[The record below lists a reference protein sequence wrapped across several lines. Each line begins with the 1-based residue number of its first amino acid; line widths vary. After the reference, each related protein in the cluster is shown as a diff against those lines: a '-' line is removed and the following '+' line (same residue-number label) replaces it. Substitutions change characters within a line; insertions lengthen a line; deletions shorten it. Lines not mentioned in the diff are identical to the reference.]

1 MKDKLIVKLLNYF
14 LLIAIAAIMIG
25 VEFFF
30 EMNRPELK
38 NEICNVTI
46 EQTVTDIKQPK
57 QVSSPT
63 TIADLRNKIV
73 VMFGVLTLV
82 VAIVMMMFI
91 KNITMPLQKMA
102 NVAQSINDGDLSQIV
117 SVEHMD
123 EIGVVGNAINELT
136 SNLQEITTFTC
147 STATQAR
154 AGLDAMAEKIAQNSL
169 PDQQEI
175 KAVRENLQTL
185 IEFADSFTLLHT
197 DINNDS

>member
-1 MKDKLIVKLLNYF
+1 MKDKLIVRLLNYF

-117 SVEHMD
+117 PVEHMD

>member
-1 MKDKLIVKLLNYF
+1 MSNKLIVRLLNYF

-30 EMNRPELK
+30 EMNRPDLK
-38 NEICNVTI
+38 NEICNISVQQTI
-46 EQTVTDIKQPK
+46 VDKNQTEPTR
-57 QVSSPT
+57 SPT
-63 TIADLRNKIV
+63 TITDLRNKIV

-82 VAIVMMMFI
+82 VAIVMVMFI

-102 NVAQSINDGDLSQIV
+102 NVAQSINEGDLSQIV
-117 SVEHMD
+117 PIEHMD

-147 STATQAR
+147 STATEAR
-154 AGLDAMAEKIAQNSL
+154 TGLDAIAEKIAQNNM
-169 PDQQEI
+169 PDKLELEAI
-175 KAVRENLQTL
+175 RENLQTL